1 MAGGPQTEICFGS
14 PSALLRPYVTSYC
27 GFRERAGG
35 PVRRREL
42 PFAGVAVILS
52 LEDGWLIGADE
63 DAPLRAYRS
72 FVGGII
78 DRPAISEHAGRAYAM
93 QFDLTPLGA
102 AALFGVPG
110 RELAAQVVELDDV
123 LPGRT
128 AALLVERLASCAT
141 WDARF
146 AVLDGW
152 IARRILEAPA
162 AAPDVAWAWRRI
174 VASAGAVP
182 ITTLQEELG
191 CSRRHLAARFGEQV
205 GVPPKRFARMVRFER
220 AVARL
225 RAGEDELARIA
236 ADCGYYDQAH
246 FNRDVRAFA
255 GVAPGALLAER
266 HAGGFVL

>member
-1 MAGGPQTEICFGS
+1 MKG
-14 PSALLRPYVTSYC
+14 YC
-27 GFRERAGG
+27 GFREVAGA

-52 LEDGWLIGADE
+52 LEDGWLLAEHE
-63 DAPLRAYRS
+63 DAPLRAYGS

-78 DRPAISEHAGRAYAM
+78 DRPAISEHAGRAHAL

-102 AALFGVPG
+102 AALFGLPG
-110 RELAAQVVELDDV
+110 AALASRIVALDDV

-128 AALLVERLASCAT
+128 AALLVERLACRPT
-141 WDARF
+141 WEERF
-146 AVLDGW
+146 ALLDAW
-152 IARRILEAPA
+152 IARRITAAPA
-162 AAPDVAWAWRRI
+162 ASPDVTWAWRRI
-174 VASAGAVP
+174 VATAGAVP
-182 ITTLQEELG
+182 MATLLTELG
-191 CSRRHLAARFGEQV
+191 CSRRHLATRFREDV
-205 GVPPKRFARMVRFER
+205 GMTPKRFARMVRFEH

-225 RAGEDELARIA
+225 RAGEEELGRIA
-236 ADCGYYDQAH
+236 TDCGYYDQAH